1 MMRQSA
7 IGFYVKKLELEGVLA
22 SPTDGG
28 ASEAPAV
35 VACHSHPALGGS
47 MNDPVVSAVCAA
59 AVRENMYALRFNF
72 RGVGGSEGEFTG
84 GEKERD
90 DVRAALDVMRQWP
103 SVSRKRIALVGYSTG
118 ATTILDGFGKLR
130 RASAFG
136 LIAPTLGALR
146 SRRFARDKRPRLVIV
161 GSEDKV
167 APSVDI
173 QRVLDDCRGPVRF
186 REIVGADHTMRGYEN
201 QVAAAVTE
209 FLKSNL

>member
-7 IGFYVKKLELEGVLA
+7 IGFYVKKLELEGVIA
-22 SPTDGG
+22 SPSDGG
-28 ASEAPAV
+28 ASDAPGV

-47 MNDPVVSAVCAA
+47 MNDAIVSAVCAA
-59 AVRENMYALRFNF
+59 AVRESMYALRFNF
-72 RGVGGSEGEFTG
+72 RGVGGSEGEFSG

-103 SVSRKRIALVGYSTG
+103 GVGGKRIALVGYSTG
-118 ATTILDGFGKLR
+118 ATVILDGFGKLR
-130 RASAFG
+130 RASAFA

-146 SRRFARDKRPRLVIV
+146 SRRFARDKRPRLVIA

-167 APSVDI
+167 APSVEI
-173 QRVLDDCRGPVRF
+173 QRVLDECRGPVRF

-201 QVAAAVTE
+201 QAAEAVAG
-209 FLKSNL
+209 FLREYL